1 MNALIENRREQKEGD
16 RRMIEANE
24 KTQLMYAAEKREK
37 IILEQEQI
45 IKDLQAKIASAEL
58 KTQNSKANL
67 LWALFLVT
75 LLSLAC
81 LFLV

>member
-37 IILEQEQI
+37 IILEQERI
-45 IKDLQAKIASAEL
+45 IQELQKEINCTRKKL
-58 KTQNSKANL
+58 NGRLHT
-67 LWALFLVT
+67 LWALFWLT
-75 LLSLAC
+75 SCYLFY
-81 LFLV
+81 LFLA